1 METKEQFYCAVVCAA
16 LYNYATRVIVK
27 TRRSFCSFSH
37 TSFLDAPPSHVISN
51 CFYIHI
57 SEGRGKPPSRQRKSK
72 HFGSTILTP
81 YSPVSSLRRKE
92 INKGEQI
99 FITLYFVHKRKIFG
113 SIALEIGN
121 NWNQICTNFDS
132 IRSSSIWFAKEE
144 KKKKEN
150 VEKWLTVVKNAEWIY
165 SFDST
170 RWSFLVSFDSQKD
183 RRFSV
188 RWYPVSL
195 QRLSASGSGMT
206 DEKQ

>member
-37 TSFLDAPPSHVISN
+37 TSFLDAPPPRVISN

-121 NWNQICTNFDS
+121 NWNQICTNFEYPVEFDL
-132 IRSSSIWFAKEE
+132 IREGR
-144 KKKKEN
+144 KKKKKKTSRN
-150 VEKWLTVVKNAEWIY
+150 
-165 SFDST
+165 D
-170 RWSFLVSFDSQKD
+170 
-183 RRFSV
+183 
-188 RWYPVSL
+188 
-195 QRLSASGSGMT
+195 
-206 DEKQ
+206 

>member
-37 TSFLDAPPSHVISN
+37 TSFLDAPPPRVISN

-144 KKKKEN
+144 KKKRK
-150 VEKWLTVVKNAEWIY
+150 
-165 SFDST
+165 
-170 RWSFLVSFDSQKD
+170 
-183 RRFSV
+183 RREMINS
-188 RWYPVSL
+188 S
-195 QRLSASGSGMT
+195 
-206 DEKQ
+206 